1 MNKLKQRACSFVTR
15 VSWLKEFMPGTL
27 ATVSHLI
34 KVKANSNT
42 PMTGTYKGLTF
53 TAYPQDLS
61 AVKEVLVDTEYDFLT
76 NIVQSNET
84 LSILDI
90 GGNIGTFSL
99 WVLGENKKAN
109 ILSIEA
115 SPKTFETIDKTVKSA
130 QEKGYNWHC
139 ENKAAWKDNGD
150 VFIKTEGDS
159 MGHKVLDDGDSK
171 VSGIT
176 LQELIK
182 KQQDRTGTPQ
192 IDILKVDIEGAE
204 EAFLAD
210 TEGNKAS
217 LENVK
222 NLVIELHPNYC
233 DVTGVEKL
241 INTCYKNIIP
251 QMDRLSDKPLL
262 HCYN

>member
-15 VSWLKEFMPGTL
+15 VSWLKEFMPSTL
-27 ATVSHLI
+27 ATVYHLI
-34 KVKANSNT
+34 KIKINANT

-61 AVKEVLVDTEYDFLT
+61 AVKEVLVDTEYDFLKD
-76 NIVQSNET
+76 IIHSIEAP
-84 LSILDI
+84 SILDV

-99 WVLGENKKAN
+99 WILGENKNAN

-115 SPKTFETIDKTVKSA
+115 SPKTFETINKTVKAA
-130 QEKGYNWHC
+130 QEKGFNWAC
-139 ENKAAWKDNGD
+139 KNKAAWKDNSD
-150 VFIKTEGDS
+150 VFIKTDGDS
-159 MGHKVLDDGDSK
+159 MGHKVSDDGGSK
-171 VSGIT
+171 IKGIT
-176 LQELIK
+176 LQELIST
-182 KQQDRTGTPQ
+182 QQERSKTTQ

-210 TEGNKAS
+210 TEDNKAS

-233 DVTGVEKL
+233 DVTGVETL
-241 INTCYKNIIP
+241 IKACYKHIIP